1 MAAGADLNAKDDV
14 GAPYNGV
21 QTVSEVVHEAHKGAK
36 GRKGRFVHECSSHSP
51 PTAQFLSPP
60 PLDIQ
65 RGYTALIMASDN
77 GQWSGN
83 GNGHDEVAKLLVAA
97 GADVNAA
104 NVRRVGVVRG
114 GGAGSGPL

>member
-1 MAAGADLNAKDDV
+1 
-14 GAPYNGV
+14 
-21 QTVSEVVHEAHKGAK
+21 
-36 GRKGRFVHECSSHSP
+36 
-51 PTAQFLSPP
+51 
-60 PLDIQ
+60 
-65 RGYTALIMASDN
+65 MASDN